1 MRPRAAAMI
10 KRITN
15 QLLSNKTLLKYVSVS
30 YLSIPISL
38 VTGFLTFRKIDP
50 VLMGF
55 WSLFT
60 VFETY
65 STFMRMGVVNGMN
78 RQLPYA
84 LGKGDETSA
93 QKYASTTLF
102 YTIIEIAL
110 LLVAAPVIIWQMG
123 WKIQP
128 ELKEYYYATALVSL
142 VRILL
147 SFYITYLSGTL
158 RSDDAF
164 NKISN
169 INATILL
176 MKLLFCPLVYFGFYG
191 FLIYEMIAITTNVIL
206 LHRYRPLRINP
217 KFHRKEMWEL
227 IKIGFPIFIISS
239 MVSYI
244 DTVPRL
250 YIIQFSTAE
259 KLGLYAP
266 IVMLISVISIL
277 PNSLSAYMYPK
288 FTFQL
293 AQTQNPREIWSRLI
307 KIYVVS
313 FSFITLACVGGYFL
327 LDTFVYVFPKYASSR
342 NYLELALLLCPF
354 VFFRMGNTIHI
365 VLKNYRYMLI
375 FALAYAA
382 VQILS
387 LKVMAW
393 FFIDVIEIVIW
404 SQIITSILI
413 FLLGLKMNYQ
423 LLNSSK
429 NTNH

>member
-1 MRPRAAAMI
+1 MI

-84 LGKGDETSA
+84 LGKGDEASA

-191 FLIYEMIAITTNVIL
+191 FLIYEMIAIITNVIL
-206 LHRYRPLRINP
+206 LHRYRPLRISQS
-217 KFHRKEMWEL
+217 F
-227 IKIGFPIFIISS
+227 
-239 MVSYI
+239 
-244 DTVPRL
+244 
-250 YIIQFSTAE
+250 TA
-259 KLGLYAP
+259 K
-266 IVMLISVISIL
+266 
-277 PNSLSAYMYPK
+277 
-288 FTFQL
+288 
-293 AQTQNPREIWSRLI
+293 R
-307 KIYVVS
+307 
-313 FSFITLACVGGYFL
+313 C
-327 LDTFVYVFPKYASSR
+327 
-342 NYLELALLLCPF
+342 
-354 VFFRMGNTIHI
+354 GN
-365 VLKNYRYMLI
+365 
-375 FALAYAA
+375 
-382 VQILS
+382 
-387 LKVMAW
+387 
-393 FFIDVIEIVIW
+393 
-404 SQIITSILI
+404 
-413 FLLGLKMNYQ
+413 
-423 LLNSSK
+423 
-429 NTNH
+429 